1 MPSKPE
7 RRKERYREK
16 TLDSF
21 PAKALGAAVTECT
34 KALIQAQ
41 RNLQPKATHCRRGHL
56 RTPENVR
63 ANGTCII
70 CDHERKKLKYAQASL
85 ANPKPPRTHCKNGHP
100 ENRDPAGFCRD
111 CEREAARRERKRKA
125 LLPKFCERGHL
136 VVGRLPNGRRARCP
150 ECMKINNKVKSASR
164 RARKIGAVG
173 RYTVREEFALRDFY
187 DYRCICCWKTEAE
200 IEALGLMVVLDHVV
214 PLAKGGSGSI
224 LNMQPLCHHRLA
236 GVAGCN
242 EIKGVDDTD
251 YRLLQL
257 QGLS

>member
-7 RRKERYREK
+7 RRKEMYREK
-16 TLDSF
+16 TLDSL
-21 PAKALGAAVTECT
+21 PVKALGAAVMECT
-34 KALIQAQ
+34 KAIAQAQ
-41 RNLQPKATHCRRGHL
+41 RNLQPKATHCLRGHP

-70 CDHERKKLKYAQASL
+70 CEQERRDTERKP
-85 ANPKPPRTHCKNGHP
+85 PKTHCSKGHP
-100 ENRDPAGFCRD
+100 LVPENLNSKDLCLT
-111 CEREAARRERKRKA
+111 CARAKNSEHKKRQRRRKL
-125 LLPKFCERGHL
+125 LLPKYCRRGHL
-136 VVGRLPNGRRARCP
+136 VTSRLPNGRRAQCP
-150 ECMKINNKVKSASR
+150 ECVRINNKVKFASR
-164 RARKIGAVG
+164 RARKVGAVG
-173 RYTVREEFALRDFY
+173 RYTSREEFALRDFY
-187 DYRCICCWKTEAE
+187 DYRCLCCWKTETE
-200 IEALGLMVVLDHVV
+200 IEALGLMVVLDHVI

-242 EIKGVDDTD
+242 EHKGVEDTD